1 MIVNHDTDLSMNW
14 LFLISFCLTIRAN
27 DFIYLHLKQF
37 MDIKQALTSSKFVT
51 SAATPA
57 SLPNDLGTEIA
68 FAGRSNAGKSSTINK
83 LCGQKQLARAS
94 KTPGRTQLIN
104 FFTLGPESMLVDL
117 PGYGYAKASQSKQ
130 KQWIELLEYYFSHR
144 QALKGTVIVMDIRHP
159 LQAADQNMIDWCLH
173 HGSKVH
179 VLLNKADKL
188 SRNKAM
194 QQLHATHKALSDQQL
209 DDVTLQLFSAADG
222 TGSNEVLKKL
232 SQWMSE

>member
-1 MIVNHDTDLSMNW
+1 
-14 LFLISFCLTIRAN
+14 
-27 DFIYLHLKQF
+27 
-37 MDIKQALTSSKFVT
+37 MDIKQILASSSFVT

-57 SLPNDLGTEIA
+57 SLPSDIGTEIA
-68 FAGRSNAGKSSTINK
+68 FAGRSNAGKSSTINQ

-104 FFTLGPESMLVDL
+104 FFTLGPDSMLVDL

-130 KQWIELLEYYFSHR
+130 KQWIELLEFYYSHR
-144 QALKGTVIVMDIRHP
+144 QALKGTIIVMDIRHP
-159 LQAADQNMIDWCLH
+159 LQTADQSMIDWCLH

-179 VLLNKADKL
+179 LLLNKADKL
-188 SRNKAM
+188 SRNRAM
-194 QQLHATHKALSDQQL
+194 QQLHTTRKALADQQL

-232 SQWMSE
+232 SQWMKE

>member
-1 MIVNHDTDLSMNW
+1 
-14 LFLISFCLTIRAN
+14 
-27 DFIYLHLKQF
+27 
-37 MDIKQALTSSKFVT
+37 MDIKQALTNSKFVT

-57 SLPNDLGTEIA
+57 SLPNDIGIEIA

-104 FFTLGPESMLVDL
+104 FFTLGEDSMLVDL

-130 KQWIELLEYYFSHR
+130 RQWIELLEFYYSHR

-173 HGSKVH
+173 HGSEVH

-194 QQLHATHKALSDQQL
+194 QQLHAMRKIFSERGL
-209 DDVTLQLFSAADG
+209 DNVTLQLFSAANG
-222 TGSNEVLKKL
+222 TGSKEVLEKL
-232 SQWMSE
+232 SQWMKE

>member
-1 MIVNHDTDLSMNW
+1 
-14 LFLISFCLTIRAN
+14 
-27 DFIYLHLKQF
+27 
-37 MDIKQALTSSKFVT
+37 MDIKQSLTNSKFVT

-57 SLPNDLGTEIA
+57 SLPNDIGIEIA

-104 FFTLGPESMLVDL
+104 FFTLGEDSMLVDL

-130 KQWIELLEYYFSHR
+130 RQWIELLEFYYSHR

-173 HGSKVH
+173 HGSEVH

-188 SRNKAM
+188 SRNKAV
-194 QQLHATHKALSDQQL
+194 QQLHAIRKIFSEREL
-209 DDVTLQLFSAADG
+209 DNVTLQLFSAANG
-222 TGSNEVLKKL
+222 TGSKEVLEKL
-232 SQWMSE
+232 SQWMKE